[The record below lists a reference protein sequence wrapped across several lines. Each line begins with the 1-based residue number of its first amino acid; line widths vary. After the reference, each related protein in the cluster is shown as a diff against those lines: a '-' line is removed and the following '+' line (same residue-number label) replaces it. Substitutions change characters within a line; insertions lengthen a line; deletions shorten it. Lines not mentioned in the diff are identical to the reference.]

1 MNVNIYYSTKVRG
14 MCPLPHKKR
23 QQQKNKKA
31 KTTGGTS
38 LALQI
43 PQPMI
48 FDLNDMPAVC
58 FGHLFP
64 PSALKTFFHT
74 VKTTAP
80 QNVTDKT

>member
-14 MCPLPHKKR
+14 MCPLPHKKNDN
-23 QQQKNKKA
+23 NKK
-31 KTTGGTS
+31 TRGGTS

-64 PSALKTFFHT
+64 PSALKTVLFSIR
-74 VKTTAP
+74 
-80 QNVTDKT
+80 

>member
-1 MNVNIYYSTKVRG
+1 MPPS
-14 MCPLPHKKR
+14 P
-23 QQQKNKKA
+23 QKNDNNKKT
-31 KTTGGTS
+31 KTRGGTS

-80 QNVTDKT
+80 QNVTDNT

>member
-1 MNVNIYYSTKVRG
+1 MPPS
-14 MCPLPHKKR
+14 P
-23 QQQKNKKA
+23 QKNDNNKKT
-31 KTTGGTS
+31 KTRGGTS

-64 PSALKTFFHT
+64 PSALKTVLFSIRYKQLLHRMSLIT
-74 VKTTAP
+74 RNAKEYPSMTA
-80 QNVTDKT
+80 Q